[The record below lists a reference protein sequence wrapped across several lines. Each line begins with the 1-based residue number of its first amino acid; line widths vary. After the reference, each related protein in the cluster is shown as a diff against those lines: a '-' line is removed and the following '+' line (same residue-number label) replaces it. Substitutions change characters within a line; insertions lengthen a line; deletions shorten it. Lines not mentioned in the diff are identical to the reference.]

1 MNEESR
7 ELLQEI
13 HEMRYRM
20 EALEAKMDDVLS
32 KVDQSVERWTWDRY
46 ERIRKE
52 LLPQIDKGVER
63 WTWERYTRMRR
74 NLREQ
79 GWNLLYTMNPEA
91 VKPVRTNTVLAPGEK
106 RH

>member
-13 HEMRYRM
+13 HEMRHRM

-46 ERIRKE
+46 HSYPKHVAA
-52 LLPQIDKGVER
+52 K
-63 WTWERYTRMRR
+63 
-74 NLREQ
+74 
-79 GWNLLYTMNPEA
+79 
-91 VKPVRTNTVLAPGEK
+91 
-106 RH
+106 